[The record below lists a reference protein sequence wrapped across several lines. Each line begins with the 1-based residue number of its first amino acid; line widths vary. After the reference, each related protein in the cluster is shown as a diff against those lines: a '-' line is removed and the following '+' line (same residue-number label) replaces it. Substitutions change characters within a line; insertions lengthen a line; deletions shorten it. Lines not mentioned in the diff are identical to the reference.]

1 MEEVKNE
8 AVVDDDLYAKIET
21 EKLVKEKKR
30 KKITTIVFLS
40 VVFVLAVVIICLA
53 SIPLNLKPSYFKTG
67 DYQAN
72 VFINGHSVTGA
83 MSPSDDES
91 NVDYNE
97 LVGVFNS
104 AFQQTYFSALFN
116 GSLSGV
122 TLREN
127 KVPYDNF
134 YSDNLSGG
142 SYVRFEFNEAKTLL
156 NASGNVYQSTQN
168 HQAEPFTFDEAY
180 LLISEEDGV
189 QDASFYV
196 VVRYLNSDG
205 EELTHFTGEYVIQIE
220 TKANTSVIFE
230 HYNPEN

>member
-1 MEEVKNE
+1 MIEVKNE

-30 KKITTIVFLS
+30 KKIVTIAFLS

-53 SIPLNLKPSYFKTG
+53 SIPHNLKPSYFKTG

-127 KVPYDNF
+127 KVTYDNF

-168 HQAEPFTFDEAY
+168 RQAEPFTFDEAY

-205 EELTHFTGEYVIQIE
+205 EELTNFTGEYVIQIE

>member
-40 VVFVLAVVIICLA
+40 VIFVLAVVIICLA

-91 NVDYNE
+91 NADYNE
-97 LVGVFNS
+97 FAKVFNS

-127 KVPYDNF
+127 KVTYDNF

-205 EELTHFTGEYVIQIE
+205 EELTNFTGEYVIQIE

>member
-127 KVPYDNF
+127 KVTYDNF

-168 HQAEPFTFDEAY
+168 RQAEPFKFVEAY

-205 EELTHFTGEYVIQIE
+205 EELTNFTGEYVIQIE

>member
-40 VVFVLAVVIICLA
+40 VIFVLAVVIICLA

-67 DYQAN
+67 DYQAT
-72 VFINGHSVTGA
+72 VFINGSAVTGI

-91 NVDYNE
+91 NADYNE
-97 LVGVFNS
+97 LAKVFNS

-142 SYVRFEFNEAKTLL
+142 SYVRFEFNEAKTLS
-156 NASGNVYQSTQN
+156 NTGGNVYQSTQN

>member
-127 KVPYDNF
+127 KVTYDNF

-205 EELTHFTGEYVIQIE
+205 EELTNFTGEYVIQIE

>member
-127 KVPYDNF
+127 KVTYDNF

-168 HQAEPFTFDEAY
+168 HQAEPFTFNEAY

-205 EELTHFTGEYVIQIE
+205 EELTNFTGEYVIQIE

>member
-40 VVFVLAVVIICLA
+40 VIFVLAVVIICLA

-127 KVPYDNF
+127 KVTYDNF

-168 HQAEPFTFDEAY
+168 RQAEPFTFDEAY

-205 EELTHFTGEYVIQIE
+205 EELTNFTGEYVIQIE

-230 HYNPEN
+230 HYNSEN

>member
-127 KVPYDNF
+127 KVTYDKF

-168 HQAEPFTFDEAY
+168 RQAEPFTFDEAY

-205 EELTHFTGEYVIQIE
+205 KELTNFTGEYVIQIE

>member
-122 TLREN
+122 TLREG

-142 SYVRFEFNEAKTLL
+142 SYVRFEFNEPKTLL

-205 EELTHFTGEYVIQIE
+205 EELTHFTGDYVIQIE

>member
-8 AVVDDDLYAKIET
+8 AVVDDLYAKIET

-30 KKITTIVFLS
+30 KKIVTIVFLS

-67 DYQAN
+67 DYQAT
-72 VFINGHSVTGA
+72 VFMNGRAVTGI

-91 NVDYNE
+91 NADYNE
-97 LVGVFNS
+97 FAKVFNS

-127 KVPYDNF
+127 KVTYDNF

-142 SYVRFEFNEAKTLL
+142 SYVRFEFNEEKTLL
-156 NASGNVYQSTQN
+156 NSSGNVYQSTQN
-168 HQAEPFTFDEAY
+168 RQAEPFKFVEAY

-205 EELTHFTGEYVIQIE
+205 KELTNFTGEYVIQIE
-220 TKANTSVIFE
+220 TKANTSVIFD

>member
-127 KVPYDNF
+127 KVTYDNF

-156 NASGNVYQSTQN
+156 NASGNVYKSTQN
-168 HQAEPFTFDEAY
+168 RQAEPFTFDEAY
-180 LLISEEDGV
+180 LLISDEDGV

-205 EELTHFTGEYVIQIE
+205 EELTNFTGEYVIQIE

>member
-40 VVFVLAVVIICLA
+40 VIFVLAVVIICLA

-127 KVPYDNF
+127 KVTYDNF

-168 HQAEPFTFDEAY
+168 RQAEPFKFVEAY

-205 EELTHFTGEYVIQIE
+205 EELTNFTGEYVIQIE